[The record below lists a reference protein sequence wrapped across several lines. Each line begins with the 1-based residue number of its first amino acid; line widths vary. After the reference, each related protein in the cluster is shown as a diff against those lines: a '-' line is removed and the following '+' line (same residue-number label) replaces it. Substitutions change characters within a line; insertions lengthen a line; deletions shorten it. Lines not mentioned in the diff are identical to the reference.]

1 MTFAFWLKN
10 LQTQNGICLRKL
22 LRILHFALVF
32 SVKGRTA
39 LLCLRTLPCLRA
51 SKTSIVD
58 RRIKKCRTMK
68 TNNNISNRRGRAS
81 ISSLNR
87 IKRVILWLVGIIGA
101 ILGLVLWVF
110 LRPIFR
116 GVGWVISLATALM
129 IIFWLLTL

>member
-1 MTFAFWLKN
+1 
-10 LQTQNGICLRKL
+10 
-22 LRILHFALVF
+22 
-32 SVKGRTA
+32 
-39 LLCLRTLPCLRA
+39 
-51 SKTSIVD
+51 
-58 RRIKKCRTMK
+58 MK
-68 TNNNISNRRGRAS
+68 TNNNISDRRGKAS